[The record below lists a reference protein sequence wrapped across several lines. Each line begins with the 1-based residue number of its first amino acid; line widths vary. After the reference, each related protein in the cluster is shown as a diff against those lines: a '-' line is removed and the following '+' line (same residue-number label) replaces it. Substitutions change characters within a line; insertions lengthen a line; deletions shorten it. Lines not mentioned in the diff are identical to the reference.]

1 MDNSRIGMVRQV
13 KIDEEMRGAYL
24 DYAMSVIVS
33 RALPDARDGLKP
45 VHRRI
50 LYAMWDMGIRPGTP
64 YRKSARIVGEVLGK
78 LHPHGDTSVYDAMVR
93 LAQDFS
99 MRYPL
104 VDGQGNFGSLDG
116 DPPAA
121 MRYTEARMAHI
132 AEELLTDIDAE
143 TVDFVPNF
151 DDSLQEPTV
160 LPGRLPNLLLNGTS
174 GIAVGMAT
182 NIPPHN
188 LGELAGAIDYII
200 GCMMDYEG
208 DNPDAALDDISVDD
222 LLVFVKGPDF
232 PTGALMGGTELREVY
247 ATGRGRII
255 MRAKTN
261 LEPMREN
268 RFRIVVSEI
277 PYQINKANVLE
288 RIADL
293 VREGRLTGITDL
305 RDESDR
311 DGLRIVIELSKDA
324 QPNLVLNRLFK
335 YTQLQ
340 TGFYVQ
346 MLALVDAE
354 PRTLPLKRAL
364 HIYIQ
369 HRENVI
375 RRRSE
380 YDLARA
386 RRRAHILEGL
396 LKALAELDDI
406 ISTIRNADSAEVAR
420 TSLMDR
426 FALTE
431 EQAQAILD
439 MQLRRLAALER
450 QRIEDEY
457 RQVLAQ
463 IEYLEDLLASRS
475 KVLDLIRADLATL
488 VEKYG
493 DERRTIYSPEIDPDF
508 DETDLIKDEAVLVSL
523 SARGYIKRT
532 SASIYRA
539 QRRGGRGV
547 MGMSTREEDVV
558 EHIFAAGT
566 LDYILFF
573 TNQGKVYSLPTYQLP
588 QYDRSGRGTPINSVI
603 ALEPLERVTATVAVP
618 RFDDAEGYF
627 VLCTRLG
634 RIKRVHF
641 SEFATV
647 RPSGL
652 IAMGLDENDE
662 LGWVRHSRG
671 EDDIILVSHAGLAIR
686 FAEDTVRVMGRPASG
701 VNAMRLADD
710 DRLIGADVIP
720 ADRVDESDLLL
731 ITERGFGKRVPVGE
745 FRVQS
750 RYGVGIRA
758 IGTDIQRTGP
768 IVGALITHD
777 DDDITA
783 ITLNGIALR
792 TRVEHINRYS
802 RTAMGV
808 KLMNLDKKDHVVSVA
823 RVERTE
829 EDELYALDDAP
840 EDGEIVEVMLPD
852 DDDLEEA

>member
-1 MDNSRIGMVRQV
+1 MDNSRIGVVRQV

-121 MRYTEARMAHI
+121 MRYTEARMARI
-132 AEELLTDIDAE
+132 AEELLADIDAD
-143 TVDFVPNF
+143 TVDFAPNF

-188 LGELAGAIDYII
+188 LRELAEAINYIIERMIDLKDDQMDAAID
-200 GCMMDYEG
+200 DV
-208 DNPDAALDDISVDD
+208 SVDE
-222 LLVFVKGPDF
+222 LLQFIHGPDF

-247 ATGRGRII
+247 ATGKGRII
-255 MRAKTN
+255 MRARTEV
-261 LEPMREN
+261 EPFRDN
-268 RFRIVVSEI
+268 RFRVAVSEI
-277 PYQINKANVLE
+277 PYQVNKANVLE
-288 RIADL
+288 RIAEL

-311 DGLRIVIELSKDA
+311 DGLRIVIELSRDA
-324 QPNLVLNRLFK
+324 QPKLVLNRLFK
-335 YTQLQ
+335 FTQLQ

-346 MLALVDAE
+346 MLALVDGE

-369 HRENVI
+369 HRETVI

-380 YDLARA
+380 YELARA
-386 RRRAHILEGL
+386 RRRSHILEGL
-396 LKALAELDDI
+396 LQALAKLDDI
-406 ISTIRNADSAEVAR
+406 IATIRNADSADEAR
-420 TSLMDR
+420 AELVNR
-426 FALTE
+426 FALSE
-431 EQAQAILD
+431 DQAQAILD

-457 RQVLAQ
+457 NQIRTQ
-463 IEYLEDLLASRS
+463 IEYLEDLLASRA
-475 KVLDLIRADLATL
+475 KILHLIQTDLAEL

-508 DETDLIKDEAVLVSL
+508 DETDLIKDEAVLISL

-532 SASIYRA
+532 PASIYRA

-547 MGMSTREEDVV
+547 TGMATREEDVV
-558 EHIFAAGT
+558 EHIFSAGT
-566 LDYILFF
+566 LDHILFF
-573 TNQGKVYSLPTYQLP
+573 TNRGKVFKLPAYQLP
-588 QYDRSGRGTPINSVI
+588 QYDRSGRGMPINSLL
-603 ALEPLERVTATVAVP
+603 ALEPLERITATLPVP
-618 RFDDAEGYF
+618 TFEEDEGYF
-627 VLCTRLG
+627 TLITRFG
-634 RIKRVHF
+634 RIKRVDF
-641 SEFATV
+641 SDFAAV

-652 IAMGLDENDE
+652 IAMSLEDGDE
-662 LGWVRHSRG
+662 LGWVRHTSG
-671 EDDIILVSHAGLAIR
+671 QDEIILVTHAGQAIR
-686 FAEDTVRVMGRPASG
+686 FHEREVRVMGRPAAG
-701 VNAMRLADD
+701 VNAIRLTDD
-710 DRLIGADVIP
+710 DRLAGADVIP
-720 ADRVDESDLLL
+720 PGTEDYSDLLI
-731 ITERGFGKRVPVGE
+731 ITEKGFGKRTLVAE
-745 FRVQS
+745 FRPQS
-750 RYGVGIRA
+750 RYGAGLRA
-758 IGTDIQRTGP
+758 IGQSNARTGP
-768 IVGALITHD
+768 IIGALIAED
-777 DDDITA
+777 EDDITA

-792 TRVEHINRYS
+792 TSVADINRYS
-802 RTAMGV
+802 RMAMGV
-808 KLMNLDKKDHVVSVA
+808 KLMNLDDKDRIVSVA
-823 RVERTE
+823 RVEH
-829 EDELYALDDAP
+829 DP
-840 EDGEIVEVMLPD
+840 EGDLLPPD
-852 DDDLEEA
+852 DEPGDVIDIIQPGEDA